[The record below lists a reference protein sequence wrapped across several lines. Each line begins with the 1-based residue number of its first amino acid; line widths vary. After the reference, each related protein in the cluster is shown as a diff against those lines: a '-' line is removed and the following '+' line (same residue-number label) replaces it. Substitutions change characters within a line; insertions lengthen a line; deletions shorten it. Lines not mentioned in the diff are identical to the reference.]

1 MENKNELYV
10 KVNDFEGPLDL
21 LLHLIKETK
30 MDIQDV
36 PILLIV
42 DQYLTFIRSMQ
53 VMQLDVAGDYLVM
66 AATLLEIKSR
76 LLLPRVETVDVDGD
90 GYEEDENLE
99 ENLKQQLIEY
109 KKFKDIADVL
119 KHKEEERGQI
129 FSKTPTDLQHLQD
142 AVPLKDGEVTLDD
155 VLLAFQRMF
164 EKQAKAQPVQTKIE
178 MAKLTVEESMEK
190 IMTQL
195 RRFDSVELSDL
206 IDSKESLI
214 STFLAVLEL
223 AKTQQ
228 ITFKQST
235 PYEPIKI
242 LKADG
247 FDQVDAMTVTS
258 GI

>member
-10 KVNDFEGPLDL
+10 RVNDFEGPLDL

-30 MDIQDV
+30 MDIQEV

-53 VMQLDVAGDYLVM
+53 VMQLDIAGDYLVM

-76 LLLPRVETVDVDGD
+76 LLLPRVETVDVDAD

-129 FSKTPTDLQHLQD
+129 FSKTPTDLQYLQD

-155 VLLAFQRMF
+155 VLMAFQRMF

-178 MAKLTVEESMEK
+178 MAKLTVEESMEN
-190 IMTQL
+190 IIAQL
-195 RRFDSVELSDL
+195 RCFDSVELVDL

-214 STFLAVLEL
+214 STFLAILEL

-247 FDQVDAMTVTS
+247 FGKDNIMTVTS

>member
-30 MDIQDV
+30 MDIQEV

-53 VMQLDVAGDYLVM
+53 VMQLDIAGDYLVM

-76 LLLPRVETVDVDGD
+76 LLLPRVEVVDVDSD
-90 GYEEDENLE
+90 DYEHDENLE

-129 FSKTPTDLQHLQD
+129 FSKTSADLHHLQS

-164 EKQAKAQPVQTKIE
+164 EKQSKAQPVQTKIE

-247 FDQVDAMTVTS
+247 FDKVDTMTVTS